1 MLKVWGLVL
10 LLVVL
15 VGPPLYQ
22 VTRMPRSETITQFVV
37 MEKQVVSDVIKYIGS
52 FFSDRR

>member
-22 VTRMPRSETITQFVV
+22 VTRMPRSEAITQFVAT
-37 MEKQVVSDVIKYIGS
+37 EKQVVSDVIKYIGG